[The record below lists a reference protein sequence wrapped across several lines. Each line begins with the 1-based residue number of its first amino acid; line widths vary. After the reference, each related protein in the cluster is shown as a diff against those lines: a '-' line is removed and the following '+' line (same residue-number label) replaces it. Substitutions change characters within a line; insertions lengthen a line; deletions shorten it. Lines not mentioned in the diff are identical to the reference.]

1 VGDTASFACGGGGNK
16 RVFFMS
22 EVFQFRGF
30 YEICV
35 VMPNSKSLDELKNL
49 TKTGSTNKHTLEIN
63 RVDASMFFSPFQDK
77 IIVRMKCFGQIGK
90 SGHTDDCQNFIFV
103 MNNLAVFEVN

>member
-1 VGDTASFACGGGGNK
+1 MSDTASFACGGGGNK

-35 VMPNSKSLDELKNL
+35 IIPNSKSLDELKHV

-63 RVDASMFFSPFQDK
+63 RVDAYNVFFLHFK
-77 IIVRMKCFGQIGK
+77 IK
-90 SGHTDDCQNFIFV
+90 
-103 MNNLAVFEVN
+103 